1 MTSEAK
7 LTPSTSVWR
16 WLGVAYMLVL
26 GALVFLPFGGAMDL
40 GDRLNLQPFAT
51 IDRALELGPR
61 SVSFRL
67 LIGNIAAFVPFGIL
81 LPLVLPLVV
90 RTRWS
95 AALVLIGALWLCIEL
110 GQLAVS

>member
-1 MTSEAK
+1 MTKVRRTTGRVVERPNCA
-7 LTPSTSVWR
+7 
-16 WLGVAYMLVL
+16 
-26 GALVFLPFGGAMDL
+26 
-40 GDRLNLQPFAT
+40 
-51 IDRALELGPR
+51 RALRLGPR

-81 LPLVLPLVV
+81 LPLVV

-95 AALVLIGALWLCIEL
+95 AAVVLIGALWLCIEL